1 MPNYKVKTFGNHSA
15 FKSKATETPKD
26 GVYIWL
32 TVLSQPVL
40 SSSEM
45 KHTAT
50 KSNRFYALWSTPLPY
65 SLCKMFCHC
74 PKRPNHTASTILW
87 RLKVVTAGYTLTSPA
102 TLFHSMDWPPV
113 PVCQLHFCS
122 QRAGSRAV
130 SGSSLL
136 GSKQTNNTCRYKQLA
151 GSRAE
156 IHEPGRWSMG
166 PKECPNTVTQLQ
178 GRTEHFFPHLLCLL
192 LSMYRCFKSPLMFLF
207 LQIGKRWSVAM
218 NTLVSHPKALIS
230 LLK

>member
-1 MPNYKVKTFGNHSA
+1 
-15 FKSKATETPKD
+15 
-26 GVYIWL
+26 
-32 TVLSQPVL
+32 
-40 SSSEM
+40 
-45 KHTAT
+45 
-50 KSNRFYALWSTPLPY
+50 
-65 SLCKMFCHC
+65 
-74 PKRPNHTASTILW
+74 
-87 RLKVVTAGYTLTSPA
+87 
-102 TLFHSMDWPPV
+102 MDWPPF

-151 GSRAE
+151 GSQAE

-218 NTLVSHPKALIS
+218 NTLVSHPKTLIS
-230 LLK
+230 LLKQKEFLRNLHTPKQHSTIIFTLKMARLFVQNAKAARTQSRYPKPQC